1 MTDKRTTLEDA
12 VAQLR
17 SGMTI
22 GIGGWGSRRKPMA
35 FVR

>member
-1 MTDKRTTLEDA
+1 MADKRTSLDEA

-22 GIGGWGSRRKPMA
+22 GIGGGG
-35 FVR
+35 